1 MDGNRNTMINTF
13 DYTPIEEKEQVSFFS
28 ENHNPNNKKE
38 ALIGSEKRRRP
49 VKKDSFHGKERV
61 F

>member
-1 MDGNRNTMINTF
+1 MVNAF
-13 DYTPIEEKEQVSFFS
+13 DYTPIEKKEQAISFS
-28 ENHNPNNKKE
+28 ENQNPNNKKE
-38 ALIGSEKRRRP
+38 ALIPTEKKWRP